1 METRR
6 LFHPMN
12 AMKTYQAPWGKALCW
27 SSAGMVVLAVAFFI
41 GMSWLPA
48 ATPGWAVGLARL
60 SLPLILLAC
69 LPFVIRGYAITE
81 DAILIRRLFWT
92 TRLDRAGLT
101 SAEVVPKA
109 MSNSLRTCGN
119 GGAFSF
125 TGWYWSKPLGAFR
138 AYVTDLNRTVVLRF
152 GKRTVLVSPEIP
164 EDFAEELNR
173 Q

>member
-1 METRR
+1 MI
-6 LFHPMN
+6 L
-12 AMKTYQAPWGKALCW
+12 MKTYRAPWGKALRW
-27 SSAGMVVLAVAFFI
+27 SSAGLVVLAAAFFV

-48 ATPGWAVGLARL
+48 ATPGWVAGLARW

-69 LPFVIRGYAITE
+69 LPFVIRGYAITA

-109 MSNSLRTCGN
+109 MNKSLRTCGN

-152 GKRTVLVSPEIP
+152 GKRTVVVSPDAP
-164 EDFAEELNR
+164 EDFAEGLNR
-173 Q
+173 R